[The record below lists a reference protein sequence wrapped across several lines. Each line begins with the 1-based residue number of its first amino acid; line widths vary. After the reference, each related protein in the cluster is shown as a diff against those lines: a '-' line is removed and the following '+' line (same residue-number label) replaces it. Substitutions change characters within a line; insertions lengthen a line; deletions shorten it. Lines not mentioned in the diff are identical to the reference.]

1 MVSETIYDKHVQFYI
16 DFVDRNLA
24 DENGLWHVLLS
35 RFNEILGDR
44 LRGARVCDIA
54 CGEGYLSRF
63 LAQFGPQ
70 EVIGID
76 ISAALI
82 DVAIQRRNAPNL
94 SYRVD
99 DAQQLRTFSDA
110 SIDIVASQLAIMDIP
125 DHRALFR
132 SVRRVL
138 RPGGVFV
145 FSLLHPCFETPFQA
159 PDESPFLVNENGSAI
174 AYVVRRYTKEGFWQ
188 SGGTG
193 VRGHMGA
200 YHRTLSTL
208 LNDVLEGGF
217 LLEKLDEPVVEGR
230 GLFSQVPQSLLIVG
244 RVPESRSAFAS

>member
-1 MVSETIYDKHVQFYI
+1 MRETIYDKHAQFYI
-16 DFVDRNLA
+16 DFVNRALA

-35 RFNEILGDR
+35 RFKEILGDR
-44 LRGARVCDIA
+44 LKGARICDIA

-63 LAQFGPQ
+63 LAQLGPQ

-76 ISAALI
+76 TSAALI
-82 DVAIQRRNAPNL
+82 DVATQRSDGPNL

-99 DAQQLRTFSDA
+99 DAQYLRSFSDA
-110 SIDIVASQLAIMDIP
+110 SIDIAVSQLAIMDIP
-125 DHRALFR
+125 DHRALFK

-138 RPGGVFV
+138 RSGGVFV
-145 FSLLHPCFETPFQA
+145 FSLLHPCFESPFHA
-159 PDESPFLVNENGSAI
+159 PDESPFLVDTSGTAI
-174 AYVVRRYTKEGFWQ
+174 AYIVRRYASEGFWQ

-208 LNDVLEGGF
+208 LNDLLATGF

-230 GLFSQVPQSLLIVG
+230 GLFSQVPQVLLVAA
-244 RVPESRSAFAS
+244 RVP

>member
-1 MVSETIYDKHVQFYI
+1 VNETVYDKHVQFYL

-24 DENGLWHVLLS
+24 DEDGLWHVLLS
-35 RFNEILGDR
+35 RFEEILRER
-44 LRGARVCDIA
+44 LKGARVCDIA

-63 LAQFGPQ
+63 LGQFGPRG
-70 EVIGID
+70 VIGID
-76 ISAALI
+76 LSAALI
-82 DVAIQRRNAPNL
+82 DAARQRSNEANL

-99 DAQQLRTFSDA
+99 DAQRLRTFSDA
-110 SIDIVASQLAIMDIP
+110 SVDVAVSQLAIMDIP

-138 RPGGVFV
+138 RAGGVFV

-159 PDESPFLVNENGSAI
+159 PEESQLLLDANGNPTAFI
-174 AYVVRRYTKEGFWQ
+174 VRRYAKEGFWQ

-208 LNDVLEGGF
+208 LNDLLAAGF
-217 LLEKLDEPVVEGR
+217 HLEKLDEPVVEGG
-230 GLFSQVPQSLLIVG
+230 GLFSQVPQVLLIAA
-244 RVPESRSAFAS
+244 RVP

>member
-1 MVSETIYDKHVQFYI
+1 MVSETIYDKHVQFYL

-24 DENGLWHVLLS
+24 DENGLWRVLLS
-35 RFNEILGDR
+35 RFKEILGDR

-82 DVAIQRRNAPNL
+82 DVATQRRNAPNL

-99 DAQQLRTFSDA
+99 DAQQLQTFSDA
-110 SIDIVASQLAIMDIP
+110 SIDIVVSQLAIMDIS

-132 SVRRVL
+132 SARRVL
-138 RPGGVFV
+138 RPGGAFV
-145 FSLLHPCFETPFQA
+145 FSLLHPCFETPFHA
-159 PDESPFLVNENGSAI
+159 PDESPFQVDESGNAI
-174 AYVVRRYTKEGFWQ
+174 AYVVRRYASEGFWK

-208 LNDVLEGGF
+208 LNDLLTAGF
-217 LLEKLDEPVVEGR
+217 LIEKLDEPVVEGR
-230 GLFSQVPQSLLIVG
+230 GLFSQVPQVLLVTA
-244 RVPESRSAFAS
+244 RVP